1 MEIIRTAEQFLA
13 DNGSAEPFG
22 AVVPGYEALP
32 EAERRAKAA
41 ALAPTIRGIASADRP
56 QVGHYTDSEVVLE
69 FLSREKL
76 AALAELGTSCPDH
89 FLRTKVKPLVVD
101 LPATASVEDIKAR
114 LVELHAGVPRRLP
127 GLLRPQR
134 HPRVPGDPGC

>member
-1 MEIIRTAEQFLA
+1 MEIIRTAEQFLV
-13 DNGSAEPFG
+13 DNGTAEPFG

-101 LPATASVEDIKAR
+101 LPASASVEEIKAR
-114 LVELHAGVPRRLP
+114 LVGAA
-127 GLLRPQR
+127 
-134 HPRVPGDPGC
+134 